1 MSLSKLKERLKH
13 YKSLQNLH
21 LLHEADVSE
30 YKISEY
36 SQTNALKTTKPKR
49 EIESRLATEINE
61 KIVPS
66 KEELKKYAK
75 ILKITPKNRKT

>member
-21 LLHEADVSE
+21 LLHEADISE
-30 YKISEY
+30 YKLGDL
-36 SQTNALKTTKPKR
+36 SQGNTLKSTKPKR

-61 KIVPS
+61 KIVTS
-66 KEELKKYAK
+66 K
-75 ILKITPKNRKT
+75 